1 MFVSFPS
8 GEQAGDSPPG
18 EPPGRP
24 SMSLPGLCPL
34 PKGDMGRVPSWS
46 TVETLAK
53 CYYPELAHLRDHDP
67 LADYPFPKGA
77 RSGESDRTPRAG
89 GGGALGRTSRSRGLW
104 VAVSGRGLWGL
115 WVGGLW

>member
-1 MFVSFPS
+1 
-8 GEQAGDSPPG
+8 
-18 EPPGRP
+18 
-24 SMSLPGLCPL
+24 MSLPGLCPL

-77 RSGESDRTPRAG
+77 RSGESDGPLPPALATPPWV
-89 GGGALGRTSRSRGLW
+89 LGRGLW
-104 VAVSGRGLWGL
+104 VGLPGL
-115 WVGGLW
+115 CV